1 MTLFDKIVSRELTQN
16 EAIDLLRQ
24 WRENNERKSNEIAMI
39 HMFYDIYS
47 GKISANEKLMLKEQL
62 IFASLDV
69 HDLLTE
75 FQIDFLLQEFPASM
89 RVMRYKAMVREA
101 KEKYDEALEI
111 LDYIIKAD
119 ETNAPARKRRI
130 AIFKAQ
136 GQITEAIKELVDYLK
151 KFMSDVEGWQ
161 QLCELYLS
169 VGELQRAVFC
179 AEEMLLH
186 QPHCHFHHQRVADIR
201 YTMGG
206 VENMELAKS
215 YYCQALKLNPENMR
229 ATLGL
234 FLTTTNLL
242 NHYKS
247 SGNSA
252 KRKEAWKLSQWTQTK
267 AAKRTATKKIKL
279 TKMLLNLAIT
289 E

>member
-1 MTLFDKIVSRELTQN
+1 MSLFMKIISKEFTEK

-24 WRENNERKSNEIAMI
+24 FRENNERRSKEVESIGMLYNTNVKNASERYMI
-39 HMFYDIYS
+39 M
-47 GKISANEKLMLKEQL
+47 EQM
-62 IFASLDV
+62 IFAMLDC
-69 HDLLTE
+69 HMYGGAAMEIYCLS
-75 FQIDFLLQEFPASM
+75 QAFPGSM
-89 RVMRYKAMVREA
+89 RVMRYKAMLLEA
-101 KEKYDEALEI
+101 EEKYDEALEI
-111 LDYIIKAD
+111 LDRIIKAD

-130 AIFKAQ
+130 AIMKAQ

-161 QLCELYLS
+161 QLCELYLQA
-169 VGELQRAVFC
+169 GELQRAAFC
-179 AEEMLLH
+179 AEELLLH
-186 QPHCHFHHQRVADIR
+186 QPHCHLHHQRLADIR

-215 YYCQALKLNPENMR
+215 YYCHALKLNPDNMR

-247 SGNSA
+247 SGNSS
-252 KRKEAWKLSQWTQTK
+252 KRKEVWKLSQWVQTK
-267 AAKRTATKKIKL
+267 AARRTALNHSTQL
-279 TKMLLNLAIT
+279 TNMMLNLAIT